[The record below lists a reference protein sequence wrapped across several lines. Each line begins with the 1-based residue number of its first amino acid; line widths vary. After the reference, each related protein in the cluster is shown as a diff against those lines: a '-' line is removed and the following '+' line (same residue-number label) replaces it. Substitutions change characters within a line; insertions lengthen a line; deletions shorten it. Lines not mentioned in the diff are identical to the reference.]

1 MFIVAI
7 QISGILQHCRMEQG
21 SNPTKAGGMSSVL
34 RSFCLVLFVLF
45 VVFLLYHVTST
56 IQRPAPPNRVKT
68 AIIEDEEVGLEEIP
82 DEQEADDGV
91 ELSEEITFLF
101 AIINMNRTAHLGID
115 HYTFEKDYLQQM
127 KNILKLYKK
136 EKVQVNLRLALDGND
151 CGRYNSSKMCRS

>member
-1 MFIVAI
+1 
-7 QISGILQHCRMEQG
+7 MEQG